1 MQIRDWKRNCTATGV
16 RCITI
21 VCFTGLLWTLM
32 AWLAPGAG
40 QVHAMTADWGRHPDK
55 DRLVF
60 RFDTRVPDYSL
71 ERVGPREV
79 LLSLPEDIW
88 DREAPY
94 LGGLDTAEAMLLRG
108 LDKEGNQLRIRLS
121 SETFRI
127 EDFTLEEPA
136 RLVVDVFRD
145 PQAGE
150 WKPPQPAADADTMA
164 EDSEAQPGSAND
176 TASRAPSVDESLPP
190 GELPSAGPEP
200 VRPEQDSGPGH
211 SLRFPVERVG
221 PPDPEPVPE
230 TRPDNGPN
238 NGPDKGPDVEQPF
251 TPGPEGPP
259 GDTVVPDESPTQNH
273 NATRDDTD
281 YGARLNKARASLD
294 KGQAAVARQQLT
306 ELVQDENLPEAL
318 RPEVLFALARAS
330 YEHYGSS
337 VEDHFEELVDALEKA
352 INADPESPRVPW
364 ALLHLGL
371 VHLKAGNV
379 PEATGHF
386 NLLQERFPDHPLI
399 PSSWVLYGQTY
410 LEAEAFQAAADHF
423 QHVVATYPE
432 HDQALPAGVGLATA
446 LKELGFFDQ
455 ALAMVRFVEDNWPD
469 HYLSSPG
476 FLRLAGF
483 VAQQLGNFDMA
494 RDRYWTN
501 FNLEP
506 EAEGAD
512 VILTR
517 LGDIFL
523 MMEQKEAAKEVYEK
537 AARDFPDLEGGLVAR
552 IRLAEEGINDQP
564 TVQGM
569 FSIFDRSFTLRP
581 RQVYADIIE
590 NHPDSPVAP
599 MAQVKLGIWYVF
611 NNKPRQA
618 LELVDTF
625 LKDHPSSILTPRVLE
640 VGRMAYRQYALAQ
653 VEEGNYE
660 RVLEVWNSCA
670 YLKESL
676 DALDPQAV
684 LSTALCNWK
693 TGEVSRARELAMPFL
708 TGERRF
714 VPDSESALDLM
725 LSIYIEGH
733 AWEKV
738 LDLGE
743 AMSGR
748 DMSEERQAQLTY
760 ARALAHEN
768 LGQKEESRPLWEDL
782 ANDPNLNVK
791 QKGFAYY
798 FLARE
803 AMRQQDLQSAQLLA
817 QNGLS
822 FLIQSGGDRA
832 KALDLLDLLISVSE
846 RSGRKLD
853 ALSWGMDLEKQLSP
867 DDELWPA
874 LRYRLAGLY
883 KNSGDTQKW
892 IDILTSLESNN
903 PDDMYGRM
911 AASDLRNHELGQR
924 AAQYY

>member
-1 MQIRDWKRNCTATGV
+1 
-16 RCITI
+16 
-21 VCFTGLLWTLM
+21 
-32 AWLAPGAG
+32 
-40 QVHAMTADWGRHPDK
+40 
-55 DRLVF
+55 
-60 RFDTRVPDYSL
+60 
-71 ERVGPREV
+71 
-79 LLSLPEDIW
+79 
-88 DREAPY
+88 
-94 LGGLDTAEAMLLRG
+94 
-108 LDKEGNQLRIRLS
+108 
-121 SETFRI
+121 
-127 EDFTLEEPA
+127 
-136 RLVVDVFRD
+136 
-145 PQAGE
+145 
-150 WKPPQPAADADTMA
+150 
-164 EDSEAQPGSAND
+164 
-176 TASRAPSVDESLPP
+176 
-190 GELPSAGPEP
+190 
-200 VRPEQDSGPGH
+200 
-211 SLRFPVERVG
+211 
-221 PPDPEPVPE
+221 
-230 TRPDNGPN
+230 
-238 NGPDKGPDVEQPF
+238 
-251 TPGPEGPP
+251 
-259 GDTVVPDESPTQNH
+259 
-273 NATRDDTD
+273 
-281 YGARLNKARASLD
+281 
-294 KGQAAVARQQLT
+294 RQQLA
-306 ELVQDENLPEAL
+306 ELAREEGLPETL

-330 YEHYGSS
+330 YEHYGAN
-337 VEDHFEELVDALEKA
+337 VEEHFEELVDALEAA
-352 INADPESPRVPW
+352 INADPESSRVPW

-386 NLLQERFPDHPLI
+386 NMLQERFPEHPLI

-410 LEAEAFQAAADHF
+410 LDAGAFQAAADHF
-423 QHVVATYPE
+423 EHVVTVYPE
-432 HDQALPAGVGLATA
+432 HDQALPARVGLATA
-446 LKELGFFDQ
+446 LKELGFFEQ

-483 VAQQLGNFDMA
+483 VAQQLGDFDMA

-506 EAEGAD
+506 GAEGAD
-512 VILTR
+512 VVLTR

-537 AARDFPDLEGGLVAR
+537 AAQDFPDQEGGLVAR

-581 RQVYADIIE
+581 RQVYTDIIE

-611 NNKPRQA
+611 NNKSKQA
-618 LELVDTF
+618 LELADAF
-625 LKDHPSSILTPRVLE
+625 LKDNPSSTLAPRMLE
-640 VGRMAYRQYALAQ
+640 VGHKAYRQYALAQ

-660 RVLEVWNSCA
+660 RVVEVWSSSA
-670 YLKESL
+670 YLEEGL
-676 DALDPQAV
+676 DALDPQAI
-684 LSTALCNWK
+684 LSTALCCWK
-693 TGEVSRARELAMPFL
+693 TGEVSRARDLAMPFL

-733 AWEKV
+733 AWDKV
-738 LDLGE
+738 LELGE

-748 DMSEERQAQLTY
+748 DMSQERRTQLTY
-760 ARALAHEN
+760 ARALAFEN
-768 LGQKEESRPLWEDL
+768 LGHKEKSTPLWEDL
-782 ANDPNLNVK
+782 ATDPNLSVK

-798 FLARE
+798 FLARD

-817 QNGLS
+817 KNGLS
-822 FLIQSGGDRA
+822 ALIQSNGDRA

-853 ALSWGMDLEKQLSP
+853 ALSWGMELEKQLSP

-874 LRYRLAGLY
+874 FRYRLAGLY

-892 IDILTSLESNN
+892 IDILQSLESNH
-903 PDDMYGRM
+903 PDVMYGRM

>member
-1 MQIRDWKRNCTATGV
+1 MQIRVWKRNCIATGV

-21 VCFTGLLWTLM
+21 FCLTGVLWTLM
-32 AWLAPGAG
+32 TWLAPCAG
-40 QVHAMTADWGRHPDK
+40 QLHAMTAYWGRHPDK

-60 RFDTRVPDYSL
+60 RFDTQVPDYSL

-79 LLSLPEDIW
+79 LLSLPADIW
-88 DREAPY
+88 ERETAD
-94 LGGLDTAEAMLLRG
+94 LVGLNTADALLLRG
-108 LDKEGNQLRIRLS
+108 LEQEGNLLRIRLA

-127 EDFTLEEPA
+127 EDFTLDAPA
-136 RLVVDVFRD
+136 RLVVDFFRD
-145 PQAGE
+145 PQGVA
-150 WKPPQPAADADTMA
+150 WKPPPTVADADSDTRS
-164 EDSEAQPGSAND
+164 EDLEALPGPAND
-176 TASRAPSVDESLPP
+176 TASRAPVVDESSSS
-190 GELPSAGPEP
+190 GEQLPSAGPEP
-200 VRPEQDSGPGH
+200 VHPEQDSGPAH
-211 SLRFPVERVG
+211 SLRFPVERGG
-221 PPDPEPVPE
+221 PTEPLPVPD
-230 TRPDNGPN
+230 TRSDNGADGGQPSTSE
-238 NGPDKGPDVEQPF
+238 PEDLPVE
-251 TPGPEGPP
+251 
-259 GDTVVPDESPTQNH
+259 TVVPEQPPTPNH
-273 NATRDDTD
+273 NATRE
-281 YGARLNKARASLD
+281 GADHGALLDKARASLN
-294 KGQAAVARQQLT
+294 KGRAAAARQQLT
-306 ELVQDENLPEAL
+306 ELARDENLPEAL

-330 YEHYGSS
+330 YAHYGGA
-337 VEDHFEELVDALEKA
+337 VEDHFEELIDALETA
-352 INADPESPRVPW
+352 VNAAPESPRVPW

-379 PEATGHF
+379 PEATGYF
-386 NLLQERFPDHPLI
+386 NLLQERFPEHPLI

-410 LEAEAFQAAADHF
+410 LEAGAFQAAADHF
-423 QHVVATYPE
+423 QHVVTVYPE
-432 HDQALPAGVGLATA
+432 HEQALPAGVGLATA

-455 ALAMVRFVEDNWPD
+455 ALAMIRFVEDNWPE

-483 VAQQLGNFDMA
+483 VAQQLGDFDMA

-506 EAEGAD
+506 GAEGAD

-523 MMEQKEAAKEVYEK
+523 MMEQKEAAREVYEK
-537 AARDFPDLEGGLVAR
+537 AAQDFPDLEGGLVAR

-581 RQVYADIIE
+581 RQVYADIIK

-618 LELVDTF
+618 LELVETF
-625 LKDHPSSILTPRVLE
+625 LRDHPSSILTPRMLE

-676 DALDPQAV
+676 DALDPQAI

-693 TGEVSRARELAMPFL
+693 TGEVSRAKDLAMPFL

-725 LSIYIEGH
+725 LAIYIEGH

-748 DMSEERQAQLTY
+748 DMSQERQAQLTY

-768 LGQKEESRPLWEDL
+768 LGQKEKSRPLWEDL
-782 ANDPNLNVK
+782 ANDPNLSVK

-822 FLIQSGGDRA
+822 FLIQSSGDRA

-867 DDELWPA
+867 EDELWPA
-874 LRYRLAGLY
+874 FRYRLAGLY
-883 KNSGDTQKW
+883 RNSGDTQKW
-892 IDILTSLESNN
+892 IDILKSLESNH
-903 PDDMYGRM
+903 PDVMYGRM

>member
-1 MQIRDWKRNCTATGV
+1 MQIHDWKRNCIATGV
-16 RCITI
+16 RLITI
-21 VCFTGLLWTLM
+21 ICLTGVLWTLM
-32 AWLAPGAG
+32 AWIAPGAG
-40 QVHAMTADWGRHPDK
+40 QVHALTAYWGRHPNK

-60 RFDTRVPDYSL
+60 RFDTRVPEYSL

-79 LLSLPEDIW
+79 LLSLPADFW
-88 DREAPY
+88 DQEAAE
-94 LGGLDTAEAMLLRG
+94 LDGLNTAESLLLRG
-108 LDKEGNQLRIRLS
+108 LEQEGSLLRILLAS
-121 SETFRI
+121 GAFRI
-127 EDFTLEEPA
+127 EDFTLDEPA
-136 RLVVDVFRD
+136 RLVVDIFRD
-145 PQAGE
+145 PQAAE
-150 WKPPQPAADADTMA
+150 WKPPPVAADPGTRP
-164 EDSEAQPGSAND
+164 EDSEGQPGTAND
-176 TASRAPSVDESLPP
+176 TDFRAPGVDESLPP
-190 GELPSAGPEP
+190 GEQLPSAGPMP
-200 VRPEQDSGPGH
+200 VHQEQDSGPAH
-211 SLRFPVERVG
+211 MLRFPVERVG
-221 PPDPEPVPE
+221 PPDPVPVPD
-230 TRPDNGPN
+230 TRPDNGPTADT
-238 NGPDKGPDVEQPF
+238 PS
-251 TPGPEGPP
+251 TPGPEGLPA
-259 GDTVVPDESPTQNH
+259 DAIVPEQEPTPNH
-273 NATRDDTD
+273 NATRDGAD
-281 YGARLNKARASLD
+281 YGVLLDKARASLN
-294 KGQAAVARQQLT
+294 KGQAAAARKQLSDLARN
-306 ELVQDENLPEAL
+306 EGLPEAL

-330 YEHYGSS
+330 YAHYGTA
-337 VEDHFEELVDALEKA
+337 VEDHFEELVDALEAA

-371 VHLKAGNV
+371 VHLKAGHV
-379 PEATGHF
+379 PEATGYF
-386 NLLQERFPDHPLI
+386 NLLQERFPEDPLI
-399 PSSWVLYGQTY
+399 PSSWVLFGQTY
-410 LEAEAFQAAADHF
+410 LDVGAFQAAADHF
-423 QHVVATYPE
+423 EHVVRVYPE
-432 HDQALPAGVGLATA
+432 HSQALPAGVGLATA
-446 LKELGFFDQ
+446 LKDLGFFEQ
-455 ALAMVRFVEDNWPD
+455 ALAMVRFVEGNWPD
-469 HYLSSPG
+469 HHLSSPG

-483 VAQQLGNFDMA
+483 VAQQLGKFDMA
-494 RDRYWTN
+494 RDRYWAN

-523 MMEQKEAAKEVYEK
+523 MMEQKEAAREVYEK
-537 AARDFPDLEGGLVAR
+537 AAQDFPDQEGGLVAR

-569 FSIFDRSFTLRP
+569 FTIFDRSFTLKP

-611 NNKPRQA
+611 NNKSKQA
-618 LELVDTF
+618 LELVEAF
-625 LKDHPSSILTPRVLE
+625 LRDYTSSSLTPRMVE

-660 RVLEVWNSCA
+660 RVLEVWDSCA
-670 YLKESL
+670 YLMESL
-676 DALDPQAV
+676 DALDPQAI
-684 LSTALCNWK
+684 LSTALCHWK
-693 TGEVSRARELAMPFL
+693 TGTVSRARDLAMPFL
-708 TGERRF
+708 TGERSF

-733 AWEKV
+733 AWDKV

-748 DMSEERQAQLTY
+748 DMSQERQTQLTY
-760 ARALAHEN
+760 ARALAYEN
-768 LGQKEESRPLWEDL
+768 LGQKEKSRPLWEDL

-822 FLIQSGGDRA
+822 FLIQSNGDRA

-846 RSGRKLD
+846 RSGRRLD

-874 LRYRLAGLY
+874 FRYRLAGLY
-883 KNSGDTQKW
+883 RNSGDTQKW
-892 IDILTSLESNN
+892 IDILRSLESNHPN
-903 PDDMYGRM
+903 VMYGRM